1 MKKKYI
7 ILFFFIFTCGFF
19 IGDFESQGKFRNLT
33 RTIDFYLKK
42 FNLIQTKKIIS
53 KEDLKELAEV
63 KVLKANSFD
72 LKIEEFLNIRNIKKN
87 SYIKTAAFQM
97 NKIDDKVS
105 YKIFIQNGLKIDN
118 KNIEKLVLPKTIYPE
133 FNGGLKSVFT
143 IEENDY
149 ALISNKK
156 KNCVFASIINLTKSV
171 ELFKSKCLPI
181 DLINEK
187 PDFNG
192 IGGAVTSIDDDI
204 YLTIGAPESRSEK
217 IRELAQSNTS
227 IFGKVLKI
235 SKKDLLIIEKN
246 NLKYSIFSIGHRNPQ
261 GIVEIN
267 KKIFSTEHG
276 PQGGDEL
283 NVIIFG
289 KNYGWPLK
297 SYGTRYDNGK
307 SFKYNNKIKNYQE
320 PIYTFVP
327 SIAPSSLSVCPKN
340 LENYYLEN
348 VCLMSLSLREQS
360 LFIILLDND
369 NFMVQGI
376 EQIRIGKRLRHFAV
390 DSNIKTFFIDNS
402 FFVSTDSRDNL
413 KILKLGFLNFR

>member
-204 YLTIGAPESRSEK
+204 Y
-217 IRELAQSNTS
+217 N
-227 IFGKVLKI
+227 
-235 SKKDLLIIEKN
+235 
-246 NLKYSIFSIGHRNPQ
+246 
-261 GIVEIN
+261 
-267 KKIFSTEHG
+267 
-276 PQGGDEL
+276 
-283 NVIIFG
+283 
-289 KNYGWPLK
+289 
-297 SYGTRYDNGK
+297 GTR
-307 SFKYNNKIKNYQE
+307 
-320 PIYTFVP
+320 
-327 SIAPSSLSVCPKN
+327 SL
-340 LENYYLEN
+340 
-348 VCLMSLSLREQS
+348 
-360 LFIILLDND
+360 
-369 NFMVQGI
+369 
-376 EQIRIGKRLRHFAV
+376 
-390 DSNIKTFFIDNS
+390 
-402 FFVSTDSRDNL
+402 
-413 KILKLGFLNFR
+413 